1 MKVYLLNAELPL
13 LTASRMRCFRA
24 CPRLHQLRYVEGWR
38 PAVEA
43 EALRVGTLVHAGLEA
58 WWRGWMPPEAG
69 CPGYDVDP
77 LDLALGAVAG
87 RAIDP
92 YEQVRVEEL
101 LLGYDLCWRED
112 AALYEVIAVEAEY
125 RCPQLNPAT
134 LARSRT
140 WELGG
145 KIDAIARRR
154 EDGRVLVVEHK
165 TTSEAISS
173 DADHYWQTLAL
184 DGQISGYVLGAESL
198 GHQVDEVL
206 YDVIRKVGLRP
217 LRATAPEARKWR
229 QPKTVEEK
237 TWHPQ
242 DARLLYTSQRL
253 EDETPEEY
261 RARVRAAIAEAPF
274 EFFQRRAIPRTESQ
288 IRDYMQDAWQL
299 GRAMRD
305 MELDGHAPRNPSAC
319 HQYGTCA
326 MWLVCSTGSH
336 PSQFPAEYR
345 QTDNVNP
352 ELSR

>member
-134 LARSRT
+134 FARSRT

-173 DADHYWQTLAL
+173 DADHYWQKLAL

-206 YDVIRKVGLRP
+206 YDVIRKPQQRP
-217 LRATAPEARKWR
+217 LRATPFESRKYT
-229 QPKTVEEK
+229 KDGK
-237 TWHPQ
+237 
-242 DARLLYTSQRL
+242 LYSAQR
-253 EDETPEEY
+253 ENDETPEEY
-261 RARVRAAIAEAPF
+261 RARIRALIAEAPF
-274 EFFQRRAIPRTESQ
+274 DFFQRRAIPRTESQ
-288 IRDYMQDAWQL
+288 IRDYMQDAWQQ

-305 MELDGHAPRNPSAC
+305 MELDGHAPRNPDAC
-319 HQYGTCA
+319 HGYGTCSF
-326 MWLVCSTGSH
+326 WLVCSTGSH
-336 PSQFPAEYR
+336 PSRFPAEYR
-345 QTDNVNP
+345 RSDDMNP
-352 ELSR
+352 ELDGGK